1 MSLEDDIMQRNFRSP
16 IQKAYLNI
24 IFTGNWIMS
33 RQLEIFKPFGISSQ
47 QYNVLRILKGQYPTP
62 VRINTI
68 SERMLDQ
75 NSNTSRLV
83 DKLLAK
89 GYVER
94 FVCPEDRRAVDV
106 TITNQGVKL
115 LEQIAPEIVRF
126 EEESYQLVTEEEA
139 QLISSLLDK
148 LRNSK

>member
-106 TITNQGVKL
+106 TITDQGVKL

-126 EEESYQLVTEEEA
+126 EEESYQFVTAEES